1 MTKKEICKLSPF
13 FEELFEDKLLTIND
27 LKFFRYIIIYSSIVR
42 FSIIKT
48 NDYSLMLH
56 LLIID
61 KKNNSG
67 DWLIKKAY
75 DLEDRKEIKMIIK
88 TNNQVIKKEIK

>member
-13 FEELFEDKLLTIND
+13 FKELFEDQVLNIND

-75 DLEDRKEIKMIIK
+75 DLKDRKEIKMIIK